1 MGEHKDRMLRGE
13 LYMAADDPELAADNA
28 RCERLLARFN
38 ATTVDDLEERR
49 SLLQALFGGLG
60 EGTVIRPPLRCDYG
74 IHTSVGARCFAN
86 FGLVILDTA
95 PVTIGDDV
103 QIASNVQLLAA
114 THPLDPELRATGLEL
129 ARPVSVGDGAWLGA
143 GVIVCPGVSIGAGT
157 VVGAGAVVAR
167 DLPPR
172 VLAVGN
178 PARVVRPLDGAT
190 RA

>member
-13 LYMAADDPELAADNA
+13 LYMATDDPDLAADNA

-38 ATTVDDLEERR
+38 ATTVDDKDERR
-49 SLLQALFGGLG
+49 ALLADLLGHVG

-74 IHTSVGARCFAN
+74 IHTRIGAGTFAN
-86 FGLVILDTA
+86 FGLVILDTG

-103 QIASNVQLLAA
+103 QIATNVQLLAA

-129 ARPVSVGDGAWLGA
+129 SRPVTIGDGVWLGA

-157 VVGAGAVVAR
+157 VVGAGAVVAK
-167 DLPPR
+167 DLPAR

-178 PARVVRPLDGAT
+178 PARVVRQLDATGA
-190 RA
+190 